1 MMNKP
6 TIPPKAPNEMYTDAQ
21 WQAIYDQGDNLLVS
35 ASAGSGKTAVL
46 VRRVIE
52 KIKRERLSVDQLLVV
67 TFTEAAAS
75 EMKERVQSALQEAIN
90 EETDQELKNH
100 FTRQLTLLPMANIS
114 TLHSFCSK
122 VIQRFFYLIDLDP
135 SYRMLTDATETILLK
150 EDVWDELREECYEQ
164 NEEIFYRLT
173 ENFSNDRSDQGL
185 EDLILAMYE
194 FARANPAPFEWLD
207 SLLENYSVSDLID
220 STLYQESLRPQLLQ
234 ALEDASELYQEMME
248 LSEASKDL
256 EKIFALAEA
265 EKQNTLI
272 LLQTVMEDRLAD
284 AYQLMEGFSF
294 PSFPTP
300 RKKEVKELYGETI
313 ERLKDKRQTA
323 KDLLT
328 QMKTSFFAATPE
340 EHVERLQAARPL
352 IEELV
357 RVEKQFIERYSAK
370 KREKGLLDFNDLEH
384 FTLQILRTKVDDSF
398 PAQSYYRSRFSEVL
412 VDEYQDI
419 NQLQET
425 ILKALASEG
434 EADGNLFMVGDVK
447 QSIYGFR
454 LADPTLFIQK
464 YHDFAE
470 ENGGRR
476 IILAENFRSRKEVLD
491 FTNLVFK
498 QLMDQEVGQIAY
510 DQEAELI
517 NGFTA
522 FPVSDNFKTELL
534 VYEKDEETPEWI
546 EDKATGETVMVAAKI
561 RQLIH
566 EGFEIYDKKQKAM
579 RPVDYQDIV
588 LLTPTKSNNLTILE
602 VFKQLDI
609 PLSINDT
616 QNYFQSTELRVMISL
631 LQIIDN
637 PYQDIPLAA
646 VLRSPMVG
654 LSEEE
659 LAQVRLLLPK
669 KEFYRAMKQYMTTK
683 DDATSEKLK
692 NFYQMFIDW
701 REFSRQEALS
711 DLVTKI
717 YDETAY
723 LDYVLGMPA
732 GQQRHANLLALVERA
747 KDYERSSFR
756 GLYQFIRFIE
766 KMQEKDKDLAEPQS
780 EEITN
785 AVRVMTIHASKGLEF
800 PVVFLL
806 DMSKS
811 FNLSDTRRN
820 YVFDEK
826 LGLGVKY
833 LTPETRVRFST
844 LAFDAVQQVNLRKLL
859 SEEMRKLYVALTRA
873 EQKLFLVGS
882 YGNQEEALKKWSVT
896 ANNTELVL
904 PVSSRTKGTF
914 FDWVGQTLIRHPEM
928 TEYQLEGSIADLP
941 QVAQQPVGFSVS
953 FVQPNSLEK
962 QLAKFMPEKKQ
973 REVEKETDID
983 ISQIKNRLLYR
994 YSYQEATKTTSYQ
1007 SVSELKRM
1015 YDDPDNREALS
1026 LNFSDEG
1033 TQQSVYRFTDEGLSQ
1048 PKFLETRSQL
1058 SAAEVGTATHLIMQ
1072 LISLDKQPTEESIQN
1087 LIDELVAESTLTP
1100 ELAEAISIQS
1110 LMGFFASDLGQEVLA
1125 NSTQVF
1131 REEPFAMLLPANEV
1145 FQEYQAQDDLL
1156 IHGIIDGYIEYTDYL
1171 VLYDF
1176 KTDYYTLEREQE
1188 LIDRYRGQL
1197 FLYKE
1202 ALEKAKNKPIS
1213 SLNIVFLRG
1222 EKVIDLLENH

>member
-1 MMNKP
+1 MTQNKP

-52 KIKRERLSVDQLLVV
+52 KIKRERLSVDELLVV

-75 EMKERVQSALQEAIN
+75 EMKERVQGALQEAVN

-185 EDLILAMYE
+185 EDLILSMYE

-207 SLLENYSVSDLID
+207 SLLENYSVNELTE

-248 LSEASKDL
+248 LSEGSPDL
-256 EKIFALAEA
+256 EKIFSLAEQ
-265 EKQNTLI
+265 EKQATLA
-272 LLQTVMEDRLAD
+272 LLQALHGDQLSEAH
-284 AYQLMEGFSF
+284 QLMDTFSF
-294 PSFPTP
+294 PTFPTP

-313 ERLKDKRQTA
+313 DRLKDKRQTA

-328 QMKTSFFAATPE
+328 NMKTGFFAATPE
-340 EHVERLQAARPL
+340 EHIERLHAARPL
-352 IEELV
+352 VEELV
-357 RVEKQFIERYSAK
+357 RVEKLFISRYSAK

-384 FTLQILRTKVDDSF
+384 FTLQILKTEVEGEF
-398 PAQSYYRSRFSEVL
+398 PAQKHYRNRFEEVL

-425 ILKALASEG
+425 ILRSLATETVN
-434 EADGNLFMVGDVK
+434 EGNLFMVGDVK

-464 YHDFAE
+464 YHDFADKK
-470 ENGGRR
+470 GGRR

-498 QLMDQEVGQIAY
+498 QLMDEEVGQIAY

-522 FPVSDNFKTELL
+522 FPESDSFKAEML
-534 VYEKDEETPEWI
+534 VYEKDEEAPEWI
-546 EDKATGETVMVAAKI
+546 EDKTAGEVIMVAAKI
-561 RQLIH
+561 RELIH

-579 RPVDYQDIV
+579 RPIDYQDIV

-602 VFKQLDI
+602 IFKQLDI
-609 PLSINDT
+609 PLAINDT
-616 QNYFQSTELRVMISL
+616 QNYFQSTELRVMIAL

-654 LSEEE
+654 LTEEE
-659 LAQVRLLLPK
+659 LAQVRLLQPK
-669 KEFYRAMKQYMTTK
+669 KEFYRAMKQYIATK
-683 DDATSEKLK
+683 EDKTSEKLRD
-692 NFYQMFIDW
+692 FSQLFINW
-701 REFSRQEALS
+701 REYARQEALS

-800 PVVFLL
+800 PVVFVM
-806 DMSKS
+806 DMSKA
-811 FNLSDTRRN
+811 FNLSDTRRS

-833 LTPETRVRFST
+833 LTPETRVRFTT
-844 LAFDAVQQVNLRKLL
+844 LAFDAVQQVNMRKLL

-882 YGNQEEALKKWSVT
+882 YSNQEDALKKWSAT
-896 ANNTELVL
+896 ANNPELVL
-904 PVSSRTKGTF
+904 PVSSRTRGTF

-928 TEYQLEGSIADLP
+928 QEYQLEGSIAP
-941 QVAQQPVGFSVS
+941 QAEVAQQPAEFAIS
-953 FVQPNSLEK
+953 FVLPNTLGD
-962 QLAKFMPEKKQ
+962 QITKFMPAKKEQ
-973 REVEKETDID
+973 AEVKEATAD
-983 ISQIKNRLLYR
+983 ISQVKKRLLYQ
-994 YSYQEATKTTSYQ
+994 YEFPEATKTTSYQ

-1015 YDDPDNREALS
+1015 YDDPDNREAIS
-1026 LNFSDEG
+1026 LNFDEKG
-1033 TQQSVYRFTDEGLSQ
+1033 PQQAVYRFTEDGLNQ
-1048 PKFLETRSQL
+1048 PKFLETKSQL
-1058 SAAEVGTATHLIMQ
+1058 SAAEIGTATHLIMQ
-1072 LISLDKQPTEESIQN
+1072 LIPLDKQPTEQKIQN
-1087 LIDELVAESTLTP
+1087 LIDELVAGDTLTQ
-1100 ELAEAISIQS
+1100 ELAEAISIDS
-1110 LMGFFASDLGQEVLA
+1110 LLAFFASELGQLVLA
-1125 NSTQVF
+1125 HASQVY

-1145 FQEYQAQDDLL
+1145 FMEYEAKDDIL
-1156 IHGIIDGYIEYTDYL
+1156 IHGIIDGYIEFEDYL

-1176 KTDYYTLEREQE
+1176 KTDYYTPQREKE
-1188 LIDRYRGQL
+1188 LVDRYRGQL
-1197 FLYKE
+1197 LLYKE
-1202 ALEKAKNKPIS
+1202 AIEKAKNKPVA

-1222 EKVIDLLENH
+1222 EKVIDLIEN

>member
-1 MMNKP
+1 MMNKL

-52 KIKRERLSVDQLLVV
+52 KVKRERLSVDQLLVV

-90 EETDQELKNH
+90 EETNQDLKNH

-194 FARANPAPFEWLD
+194 FARANPSPFDWLD
-207 SLLENYSVSDLID
+207 SLLKNYSITNLVD
-220 STLYQESLRPQLLQ
+220 SNLYQESLRPQLVQ
-234 ALEDASELYQEMME
+234 AVEDASELYQEMLE
-248 LSEASKDL
+248 LSEASKEL
-256 EKIFALAEA
+256 EKIFILAET
-265 EKQNTLI
+265 EKQFALD
-272 LLQTVMEDRLAD
+272 LLQTIKENRLAD
-284 AYQLMEGFSF
+284 AYQLMEVFSF
-294 PSFPTP
+294 PTFPTP

-328 QMKTSFFAATPE
+328 QLKIGFFAATPE
-340 EHVERLQAARPL
+340 EHVERLQAVRPL
-352 IEELV
+352 VEELV

-398 PAQSYYRSRFSEVL
+398 PAESYYRSRFNEVL

-425 ILKALASEG
+425 ILRALASEN
-434 EADGNLFMVGDVK
+434 EDRGNLFMVGDVK

-464 YHDFAE
+464 YHDFAQQD
-470 ENGGRR
+470 GGRR

-510 DQEAELI
+510 DHEAELI

-522 FPVSDNFKTELL
+522 FPASEDFKTELL

-546 EDKATGETVMVAAKI
+546 EDKATGEVVMVAAKI
-561 RQLIH
+561 RQLVY
-566 EGFEIYDKKQKAM
+566 ESFEIYDKKQKKM
-579 RPVDYQDIV
+579 RPIDYRDIV

-602 VFKQLDI
+602 VFKQLEI

-616 QNYFQSTELRVMISL
+616 QNYFQSTELRVMIAL

-646 VLRSPMVG
+646 VLRSPIVG
-654 LSEEE
+654 LTEEE
-659 LAQVRLLLPK
+659 LAQVRLLQPK
-669 KEFYRAMKQYMTTK
+669 KEFYLATKQYMAEK
-683 DDATSEKLK
+683 DDRTSEKLK
-692 NFYQMFIDW
+692 NFYQLFLDW

-711 DLVTKI
+711 DLVMKI

-732 GQQRHANLLALVERA
+732 GQQRHANLLALIERA

-800 PVVFLL
+800 PAVFVM
-806 DMSKS
+806 DMSKA
-811 FNLSDTRRN
+811 FNLADTRRS
-820 YVFDEK
+820 YAFDEK

-833 LTPETRVRFST
+833 LTPESRIRFST

-882 YGNQEEALKKWSVT
+882 YSNQEEALKKWSAT
-896 ANNTELVL
+896 ANNPELVL

-928 TEYQLEGSIADLP
+928 EGYQLAGTTASQPE
-941 QVAQQPVGFSVS
+941 VAQQPARFSIS
-953 FVQPNSLEK
+953 FISPNSIEK
-962 QLAKFMPEKKQ
+962 RIAKFMPKKKQ
-973 REVEKETDID
+973 REIEKLIDVD
-983 ISQIKNRLLYR
+983 ISAVKKRLLYQ
-994 YSYQEATKTTSYQ
+994 YPYLEATKTTSYQ

-1015 YDDPDNREALS
+1015 YDDPDNREAIS
-1026 LNFSDEG
+1026 LDFGEKGSPEPI
-1033 TQQSVYRFTDEGLSQ
+1033 YRFTEEGLSK
-1048 PKFLETRSQL
+1048 PKFLETKSQL
-1058 SAAEVGTATHLIMQ
+1058 SATEIGTATHLIMQ
-1072 LISLDKQPTEESIQN
+1072 LISLDKQPTEESIQS
-1087 LIDELVAESTLTP
+1087 LIDELVAGETLTS

-1110 LMGFFASDLGQEVLA
+1110 LLVFFNSELGQEVLA
-1125 NSTQVF
+1125 NSTQAY

-1145 FQEYQAQDDLL
+1145 FKEYQAKDDLL
-1156 IHGIIDGYIEYTDYL
+1156 IHGIIDGYIEFSDYL

-1176 KTDYYTLEREQE
+1176 KTDYYTIEREQD

-1202 ALEKAKNKPIS
+1202 ALENAKNKPVG

>member
-1 MMNKP
+1 MNKL

-52 KIKRERLSVDQLLVV
+52 KVKRERLSVDQLLVV

-90 EETDQELKNH
+90 EETNQDLKNH

-194 FARANPAPFEWLD
+194 FARANPSPFDWLD
-207 SLLENYSVSDLID
+207 SLLKNYSITNLVD
-220 STLYQESLRPQLLQ
+220 SNLYQESLRPQLVQ
-234 ALEDASELYQEMME
+234 AVEDASELYQEMLE
-248 LSEASKDL
+248 LSEASKEL
-256 EKIFALAEA
+256 EKIFILAET
-265 EKQNTLI
+265 EKQFALD
-272 LLQTVMEDRLAD
+272 LLQTIKENRLAD
-284 AYQLMEGFSF
+284 AYQLMEVFSF
-294 PSFPTP
+294 PTFPTP

-328 QMKTSFFAATPE
+328 QLKIGFFAATPE
-340 EHVERLQAARPL
+340 EHVERLQAVRPL
-352 IEELV
+352 VEELV

-398 PAQSYYRSRFSEVL
+398 PAESYYRSRFNEVL

-425 ILKALASEG
+425 ILRALASEN
-434 EADGNLFMVGDVK
+434 EDRGNLFMVGDVK

-464 YHDFAE
+464 YHDFAQQD
-470 ENGGRR
+470 GGRR

-510 DQEAELI
+510 DHEAELI

-522 FPVSDNFKTELL
+522 FPASEDFKTELL

-546 EDKATGETVMVAAKI
+546 EDKATGEVVMVAAKI
-561 RQLIH
+561 RQLVY
-566 EGFEIYDKKQKAM
+566 ESFEIYDKKQKKM
-579 RPVDYQDIV
+579 RPIDYRDIV

-602 VFKQLDI
+602 VFKQLEI

-616 QNYFQSTELRVMISL
+616 QNYFQSTELRVMIAL

-646 VLRSPMVG
+646 VLRSPIVG
-654 LSEEE
+654 LTEEE
-659 LAQVRLLLPK
+659 LAQVRLLQPK
-669 KEFYRAMKQYMTTK
+669 KEFYLATKQYMAEK
-683 DDATSEKLK
+683 DDRTSEKLK
-692 NFYQMFIDW
+692 NFYQLFLDW

-711 DLVTKI
+711 DLVMKI

-732 GQQRHANLLALVERA
+732 GQQRHANLLALIERA

-800 PVVFLL
+800 PAVFVM
-806 DMSKS
+806 DMSKA
-811 FNLSDTRRN
+811 FNLADTRRS
-820 YVFDEK
+820 YAFDEK

-833 LTPETRVRFST
+833 LTPESRIRFST

-882 YGNQEEALKKWSVT
+882 YSNQEEALKKWSAT
-896 ANNTELVL
+896 ANNPELVL

-928 TEYQLEGSIADLP
+928 EGYQLAGTTASQPE
-941 QVAQQPVGFSVS
+941 VAQQPARFSIS
-953 FVQPNSLEK
+953 FISPNSIEK
-962 QLAKFMPEKKQ
+962 RIAKFMPKKKQ
-973 REVEKETDID
+973 REIEKLIDVD
-983 ISQIKNRLLYR
+983 ISAVKKRLLYQ
-994 YSYQEATKTTSYQ
+994 YPYLEATKTTSYQ

-1015 YDDPDNREALS
+1015 YDDPDNREAIS
-1026 LNFSDEG
+1026 LDFGEKGSPEPI
-1033 TQQSVYRFTDEGLSQ
+1033 YRFTEEGLSK
-1048 PKFLETRSQL
+1048 PKFLETKSQL
-1058 SAAEVGTATHLIMQ
+1058 SATEIGTATHLIMQ
-1072 LISLDKQPTEESIQN
+1072 LISLDKQPTEESIQS
-1087 LIDELVAESTLTP
+1087 LIDELVAGETLTS

-1110 LMGFFASDLGQEVLA
+1110 LLVFFNSELGQEVLA
-1125 NSTQVF
+1125 NSTQAY

-1145 FQEYQAQDDLL
+1145 FKEYQAKDDLL
-1156 IHGIIDGYIEYTDYL
+1156 IHGIIDGYIEFSDYL

-1176 KTDYYTLEREQE
+1176 KTDYYTIEREQD

-1202 ALEKAKNKPIS
+1202 ALENAKNKPVG

>member
-1 MMNKP
+1 MTNKP
-6 TIPPKAPNEMYTDAQ
+6 TIPPKAPNEMYTDDQ

-52 KIKRERLSVDQLLVV
+52 KIKRQRLSVDQLLVV

-75 EMKERVQSALQEAIN
+75 EMKERIQGALQEAIN
-90 EETDQELKNH
+90 EETDQALKNH

-185 EDLILAMYE
+185 EDLILSMYE

-207 SLLENYSVSDLID
+207 SLLENYSVDELTE
-220 STLYQESLRPQLLQ
+220 STLYQGSLRPQLIQ
-234 ALEDASELYQEMME
+234 ALEDASDLYQEMME
-248 LSEASKDL
+248 LSEGSPDL
-256 EKIFALAEA
+256 EKIFSLAQQ
-265 EKQNTLI
+265 EKQATLS
-272 LLQTVMEDRLAD
+272 LLQAVQAD
-284 AYQLMEGFSF
+284 QLSDAHQMMDSFSF
-294 PSFPTP
+294 PTFPTP

-313 ERLKDKRQTA
+313 DRLKDKRQTA

-328 QMKTSFFAATPE
+328 SMKTGFFAATPK
-340 EHVERLQAARPL
+340 EHIERLHAALPL
-352 IEELV
+352 VEELV
-357 RVEKQFIERYSAK
+357 RVEKLFISRYSAK

-384 FTLQILRTKVDDSF
+384 FTLQIVKTVVDGTQ
-398 PAQSYYRSRFSEVL
+398 PAQNYYRTRFSEVL

-425 ILKALASEG
+425 ILRSLASEIEG
-434 EADGNLFMVGDVK
+434 EGNLFMVGDVK

-464 YHDFAE
+464 YHAFAD
-470 ENGGRR
+470 NKGGRR

-498 QLMDQEVGQIAY
+498 QLMDEEVGQIAY

-522 FPVSDNFKTELL
+522 FPKSENFKAELL

-546 EDKATGETVMVAAKI
+546 EDKAAGEIIMTAAKI
-561 RQLIH
+561 REMIH
-566 EGFEIYDKKQKAM
+566 EGYKIYDKKQKAM

-609 PLSINDT
+609 PLAINDT
-616 QNYFQSTELRVMISL
+616 QNYFQSTELRAMIAL

-646 VLRSPMVG
+646 VLRSPIVG
-654 LSEEE
+654 LTEEE
-659 LAQVRLLLPK
+659 LAQVRLLQPK
-669 KEFYRAMKQYMTTK
+669 KEFYRAMKQYMATK
-683 DDATSEKLK
+683 DDKTSEKLK
-692 NFYQMFIDW
+692 NFSHLLINW
-701 REFSRQEALS
+701 REYSRQEALS

-800 PVVFLL
+800 PVVFVM
-806 DMSKS
+806 DMSKA

-833 LTPETRVRFST
+833 LTPETRVRFTT
-844 LAFDAVQQVNLRKLL
+844 LAFDAVQQVNMRKLL

-873 EQKLFLVGS
+873 EQKLFLIGS
-882 YGNQEEALKKWSVT
+882 YSNQAEALKKWSAT
-896 ANNTELVL
+896 ANNPELVL

-928 TEYQLEGSIADLP
+928 QDYQLEGSIAP
-941 QVAQQPVGFSVS
+941 QAEVVQQPAKFSIS
-953 FVQPNSLEK
+953 FVLPNTLGD
-962 QLAKFMPEKKQ
+962 QIAKYAPVKKVQ
-973 REVEKETDID
+973 EEVKETTDD
-983 ISQIKNRLLYR
+983 ISSVKRRLLYH
-994 YSYQEATKTTSYQ
+994 YEFPEATKTTSYQ

-1015 YDDPDNREALS
+1015 YDDPDNREAIS
-1026 LNFSDEG
+1026 LDFDEKG
-1033 TQQSVYRFTDEGLSQ
+1033 PQQAVYRFTEDGLNQ
-1048 PKFLETRSQL
+1048 PKFLETKSQL
-1058 SAAEVGTATHLIMQ
+1058 SAAEIGTATHLIMQ
-1072 LISLDKQPTEESIQN
+1072 LISLDQEPTEQGIQQ
-1087 LIDELVAESTLTP
+1087 LMDELVARDTLSQ
-1100 ELAEAISIQS
+1100 ELADAISIDS
-1110 LMGFFASDLGQEVLA
+1110 LLAFFVSDLGQLVLA
-1125 NSTQVF
+1125 HASQVY
-1131 REEPFAMLLPANEV
+1131 REEPFAMLLPADEV
-1145 FQEYQAQDDLL
+1145 FMEYEAKDDIL
-1156 IHGIIDGYIEYTDYL
+1156 IHGIIDGYIEFDDYL

-1176 KTDYYTLEREQE
+1176 KTDYYTIQREKE
-1188 LIDRYRGQL
+1188 LVDRYRGQL
-1197 FLYKE
+1197 LLYKE
-1202 ALEKAKNKPIS
+1202 AIEKAKNKPVT

-1222 EKVIDLLENH
+1222 EKIIDLLENE

>member
-1 MMNKP
+1 MNKL

-52 KIKRERLSVDQLLVV
+52 KVKRERLSVDQLLVV

-90 EETDQELKNH
+90 EETNQDLKNH

-194 FARANPAPFEWLD
+194 FARANPSPFDWLD
-207 SLLENYSVSDLID
+207 SLLKNYSITNLVD
-220 STLYQESLRPQLLQ
+220 SNLYQESLRPQLVQ
-234 ALEDASELYQEMME
+234 AVEDASELYQEMLE
-248 LSEASKDL
+248 LSETSKEL
-256 EKIFALAEA
+256 EKIFILAET
-265 EKQNTLI
+265 EKQFAVD
-272 LLQTVMEDRLAD
+272 LLQTIKENRLAD
-284 AYQLMEGFSF
+284 AYQLMEAFSF
-294 PSFPTP
+294 PTFPTP

-328 QMKTSFFAATPE
+328 QLKIGFFAATPE
-340 EHVERLQAARPL
+340 EHVERLQAVRPL
-352 IEELV
+352 VEELV

-398 PAQSYYRSRFSEVL
+398 PAESYYRSRFNEVL

-425 ILKALASEG
+425 ILRALASEN
-434 EADGNLFMVGDVK
+434 EDRGNLFMVGDVK

-464 YHDFAE
+464 YHDFAQQD
-470 ENGGRR
+470 GGRR

-510 DQEAELI
+510 DHEAELI
-517 NGFTA
+517 NGFTG
-522 FPVSDNFKTELL
+522 FPASEDFKTELL

-546 EDKATGETVMVAAKI
+546 EDKATGEVVMVAAKI
-561 RQLIH
+561 RQLVY
-566 EGFEIYDKKQKAM
+566 ESFEIYDKKQKKM
-579 RPVDYQDIV
+579 RPIDYQDIV

-602 VFKQLDI
+602 IFKQLEI

-616 QNYFQSTELRVMISL
+616 QNYFQSTELRVMIAL

-646 VLRSPMVG
+646 VLRSPIVG
-654 LSEEE
+654 LTEEE
-659 LAQVRLLLPK
+659 LAQVRLLQPK
-669 KEFYRAMKQYMTTK
+669 KEFYRATKQYMAEK
-683 DDATSEKLK
+683 DDRTSEKLK
-692 NFYQMFIDW
+692 NFYQLFLDW

-711 DLVTKI
+711 DLVMKI

-732 GQQRHANLLALVERA
+732 GQQRHANLLALIERA

-800 PVVFLL
+800 PVVFVM
-806 DMSKS
+806 DMSKA
-811 FNLSDTRRN
+811 FNLADTRRS
-820 YVFDEK
+820 YAFDEK

-833 LTPETRVRFST
+833 LTPESRIRFST

-882 YGNQEEALKKWSVT
+882 YSNQEEALKKWSAT
-896 ANNTELVL
+896 ANNPELVL

-928 TEYQLEGSIADLP
+928 EGYQLAGTTASQPE
-941 QVAQQPVGFSVS
+941 VAQQPARFSIS
-953 FVQPNSLEK
+953 FISPNSIEK
-962 QLAKFMPEKKQ
+962 RIAKFMPKKQ
-973 REVEKETDID
+973 QREIEKTIDVD
-983 ISQIKNRLLYR
+983 ISAVKKRLLYQ
-994 YSYQEATKTTSYQ
+994 YPYLEATKTTSYQ

-1015 YDDPDNREALS
+1015 YDDPDNREAIS
-1026 LNFSDEG
+1026 LDFGEKGSPEPI
-1033 TQQSVYRFTDEGLSQ
+1033 YRFTEEGLSK
-1048 PKFLETRSQL
+1048 PKFLETKSQL
-1058 SAAEVGTATHLIMQ
+1058 SATEIGTATHLIMQ
-1072 LISLDKQPTEESIQN
+1072 LISLDKQPTEESIQS
-1087 LIDELVAESTLTP
+1087 LIDELVAGETLTS

-1110 LMGFFASDLGQEVLA
+1110 LLVFFNSELGQEVLA
-1125 NSTQVF
+1125 NSTQVY

-1145 FQEYQAQDDLL
+1145 FKEYQAKDDLL
-1156 IHGIIDGYIEYTDYL
+1156 IHGIIDGYIEFSDYL

-1176 KTDYYTLEREQE
+1176 KTDYYTIEREQD

-1202 ALEKAKNKPIS
+1202 ALENAKNKPVG